1 MAELSLIKNIF
12 MTVLRE
18 YKQRLSRTLQTHRKS
33 LSTNNVGVLQCARNQ
48 GYETIY
54 GKPEFKTYYFG
65 GIPWDACTYR
75 EITIPPYYRPNK
87 GTGTS
92 GKAPWAGRLLDQG
105 YQKPRNATRLHVI
118 NSNFGGPGGT
128 YEGNLHPGSQRLNKN
143 DLDYAENKFKE
154 SLENPIYDSSSLIYK
169 CGFIWNPQNTNG
181 VIPDP
186 TIAVDIIRDN
196 GINQQLLFSE
206 IVPQG
211 SGMSCSDNIVDTDVD
226 ADSDGND

>member
-1 MAELSLIKNIF
+1 

-18 YKQRLSRTLQTHRKS
+18 YKQRLSRTLQTQRKS
-33 LSTNNVGVLQCARNQ
+33 PSTNNVGVLQCARNQ
-48 GYETIY
+48 GYATFW
-54 GKPEFKTYYFG
+54 GKSEFKTYDFG
-65 GIPWDACTYR
+65 GFPWRACTYR

-92 GKAPWAGRLLDQG
+92 GIAPWAGILLDKG
-105 YQKPRNATRLHVI
+105 YLKARNATRLHVI
-118 NSNFGGPGGT
+118 NSNFGGYGGNN
-128 YEGNLHPGSQRLNKN
+128 EGNLHPGSQRLNKN
-143 DLDYAENKFKE
+143 HLDYAEKKFKE

-169 CGFIWNPQNTNG
+169 CGFIWNSQNTNG

-186 TIAVDIIRDN
+186 TIAVDIIHDN

-211 SGMSCSDNIVDTDVD
+211 SGMICLDNIVTTDIED
-226 ADSDGND
+226 DSDGND